1 MNVRILLV
9 LAGVVIVAV
18 LVMLFYTQSTG
29 GSGRLAVSPAMLAG
43 APAASFTVQNVDGRA
58 DSLTNYRGKIVLV
71 NLWATWC
78 PPCREEMPA
87 LEKVYL
93 AYRSK
98 GFIVLGIDEGES
110 AKVAQSFARKLGVS
124 FPLLVDGEQQ
134 YGRAYAAQGLPT
146 SVLVDRSGRI
156 IRGVDGQMSLEQM
169 RALVSPALSAK

>member
-1 MNVRILLV
+1 MRTLFV
-9 LAGVVIVAV
+9 LIGVVIVAV
-18 LVMLFYTQSTG
+18 LVMLFYAQSGG

-43 APAASFTVQNVDGRA
+43 APAASFTVQNVTGRP
-58 DSLTNYRGKIVLV
+58 DSLTAYRGKVVLV

-87 LEKVYL
+87 LEKLYR

-98 GFIVLGIDEGES
+98 GFIVLGIDQGES
-110 AKVAQSFARKLGVS
+110 ANVAASFARKLGVS
-124 FPLLVDGEQQ
+124 FPLLIDGQQQ

-156 IRGVDGQMSLEQM
+156 VRGVDGEMTIAQM
-169 RALVSPALSAK
+169 RSLVTPTLDAK